1 LFERAERGD
10 RAVILHPEFRSTG
23 PDALD
28 EFQELARSAGAE
40 VAGVVKAPRDRPD
53 ARTYVGKGKVEELAA
68 LVEATGADLILVSHS
83 LSGVQERNIERD
95 CQCRVLDRSTLI
107 LDIFAQR
114 AQSYEGKLQVE
125 LAQLR
130 HLSTRL
136 VRGWTHLERQKGG
149 IGLRGPGET
158 QLETDRR
165 LVAARIR
172 QLNERLE
179 KVAQQREQSR
189 RQRVRSHAPLIAL
202 VGYTNAGKSTL
213 FNALTGA
220 SVGVENMLFAT
231 LDPTVRRVQGLHCG
245 DVLLADT
252 VGFVSD
258 LPHELIAAFR
268 ATLQEAREADLLL
281 HVVDVSDPFRVE
293 RQAHVD
299 SVLASIGA
307 DRIPVIR
314 VLNKI
319 DRSGHE
325 VAVQR
330 GEDGRP
336 AAVSISALGG
346 AGIETLREAISA
358 WLASERINGWIE
370 LDASLGR
377 LRAQL
382 FELGVV
388 SEERITENG
397 SWAMHVDV
405 PRETAERLARLPG
418 REGQVARQALLETPH
433 RGFGA
438 GRAGGLESTAAE
450 PKLAHT
456 MNQTTSQPNHT
467 EPGDTHALE
476 RARQG

>member
-1 LFERAERGD
+1 
-10 RAVILHPEFRSTG
+10 
-23 PDALD
+23 
-28 EFQELARSAGAE
+28 
-40 VAGVVKAPRDRPD
+40 
-53 ARTYVGKGKVEELAA
+53 
-68 LVEATGADLILVSHS
+68 
-83 LSGVQERNIERD
+83 
-95 CQCRVLDRSTLI
+95 VLDRATLI

-165 LVAARIR
+165 LIGVRIR

-179 KVAQQREQSR
+179 KVARQRDQSR
-189 RQRVRSHAPLIAL
+189 RQRVRSRAPLIAL

-220 SVGVENMLFAT
+220 EVGAEDLLFAT
-231 LDPTVRRVQGLHCG
+231 LDPTVRRMQGLHCG

-268 ATLQEAREADLLL
+268 ATLQEARDADLLL

-293 RQAHVD
+293 RQADVET
-299 SVLASIGA
+299 VLESIGA

-314 VLNKI
+314 VFNKI
-319 DRSGHE
+319 DLSGHE
-325 VAVQR
+325 PGVQR
-330 GEDGRP
+330 DEHGRP
-336 AAVSISALGG
+336 TSVSMSARTGEGLELLRQAVSD
-346 AGIETLREAISA
+346 
-358 WLASERINGWIE
+358 WLASERINRWIE
-370 LDASLGR
+370 LDGKLGR

-397 SWAMHVDV
+397 SWMIHVDI

-418 REGQVARQALLETPH
+418 LEGRVARDQLL
-433 RGFGA
+433 GS
-438 GRAGGLESTAAE
+438 LESIAAE
-450 PKLAHT
+450 PKLAESDMT
-456 MNQTTSQPNHT
+456 
-467 EPGDTHALE
+467 GDTHALE
-476 RARQG
+476 RAR

>member
-1 LFERAERGD
+1 LFERAERGN

-23 PDALD
+23 PDSLD
-28 EFQELARSAGAE
+28 EFQELARSAGADV
-40 VAGVVKAPRDRPD
+40 VAIVRAPRDRPD
-53 ARTYVGKGKVEELAA
+53 ARFYVGNGKIEELAQQVA
-68 LVEATGADLILVSHS
+68 DSGADLVLVSQA
-83 LSGVQERNIERD
+83 LSAVQERNIEQA
-95 CQCRVLDRSTLI
+95 CKARVLDRSTLI

-165 LVAARIR
+165 LIGVRIR
-172 QLNERLE
+172 QLNSRLE
-179 KVAQQREQSR
+179 KVARQRDQSR
-189 RQRVRSHAPLIAL
+189 RQRLRSRAPLVAL

-220 SVGVENMLFAT
+220 AVGAQDLLFAT
-231 LDPTVRRVQGLHCG
+231 LDPTVRRMQGLHCG

-281 HVVDVSDPFRVE
+281 HVVDLSDPFRIE
-293 RQAHVD
+293 RQADVEG
-299 SVLASIGA
+299 VLESIGA
-307 DRIPVIR
+307 DQIPVIR
-314 VLNKI
+314 VFNKI
-319 DRSGHE
+319 DLSGDAPE
-325 VAVQR
+325 IQR
-330 GEDGRP
+330 DPRGRP
-336 AAVSISALGG
+336 VAVSISARTGDGL
-346 AGIETLREAISA
+346 EQLRQAVSD
-358 WLASERINGWIE
+358 WLSSERIERWIE
-370 LDASLGR
+370 LSARHGR

-388 SEERITENG
+388 GEEQITEQG
-397 SWAMHVDV
+397 SWMMHVDV

-418 REGQVARQALLETPH
+418 ADGRVAREQLLDS
-433 RGFGA
+433 
-438 GRAGGLESTAAE
+438 LESKGAE
-450 PKLAHT
+450 PKLAEG
-456 MNQTTSQPNHT
+456 N
-467 EPGDTHALE
+467 EAGDPHALE